1 MPWSRLMEVYHRTMR
16 AARAAFDSL
25 GVRGYVMCHLSHS
38 YHSGACLYFTF
49 ALVASSSEMEEQ
61 LRQYWVVKKA
71 IQQSF
76 VDNGGTISH
85 HHGVGT
91 DHALWIEEDISPA
104 GVDLQVALLQGV
116 DPGRNLN
123 PGTLIPAHREW

>member
-1 MPWSRLMEVYHRTMR
+1 MGASI
-16 AARAAFDSL
+16 L
-25 GVRGYVMCHLSHS
+25 GVSLNLDAGDERF
-38 YHSGACLYFTF
+38 LYFTF
-49 ALVASSSEMEEQ
+49 ALVSRSSDMDEQ

-76 VDNGGTISH
+76 VDHGGTISH

-91 DHALWIEEDISPA
+91 DHARWLADDISEA
-104 GVDLQVALLQGV
+104 GTDVMVALLRGV

-123 PGTLIPAHREW
+123 PGTILPPSREW

>member
-1 MPWSRLMEVYHRTMR
+1 MR
-16 AARAAFDSL
+16 
-25 GVRGYVMCHLSHS
+25 HLSPS
-38 YHSGACLYFTF
+38 YPSGACLYFTF
-49 ALVASSSEMEEQ
+49 AFVSGSPDMDEQ
-61 LRQYWVVKKA
+61 LRQYWVVKSA

-91 DHALWIEEDISPA
+91 DHTPWLEEDISAA
-104 GVDLQVALLQGV
+104 GVDVQVTLLQGV

-123 PGTLIPAHREW
+123 PGTLIPASREW